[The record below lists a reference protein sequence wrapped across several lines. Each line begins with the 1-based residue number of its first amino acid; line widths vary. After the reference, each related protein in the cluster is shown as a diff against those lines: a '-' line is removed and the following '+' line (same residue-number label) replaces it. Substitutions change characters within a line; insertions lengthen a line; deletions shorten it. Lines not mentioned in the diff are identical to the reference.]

1 MSFLASTAIRIAELP
16 PPPVPGGGAG
26 DDVWWRIAG
35 IVLVSLIAIVL
46 FLYIFRPLTP
56 TPAEGVDEQQR
67 EDEELARLAA
77 QISAITEDPASGV
90 IPFRSRAQPPGSA
103 GQSDVS
109 QAQARLRRILGQSAH
124 GEPVDHSE
132 RRRLG
137 GRRADPPAVADR
149 PTDAGESVASRP
161 GPETPAA
168 RSMKQASQIRMV
180 EEEKGKLAPTAQDD
194 IWGDLGE
201 IAHRLPSEADR
212 KAVES
217 ESGDVEPDLLGDL
230 VNRRPSDEDQVPGA
244 ESAAPTPAAASNGK
258 APTERDIER
267 LAEEARATGKIVPF
281 VRRTHDRA
289 GAPDQTTPT
298 DIDEAYR
305 LLDEIGPAPAPAPVM
320 PITVDAQT
328 REAIEAVIRQLLF
341 YANVGEVLQGFGLYT
356 DEHLRRFM
364 AESGMPEEEFQALFA
379 AIPPK
384 RPVEWT
390 RIEFISR
397 VVRMQD
403 GRISADVQYVD
414 GHQPNGKERLTFVQD
429 TSTRRWLIDDIEAI

>member
-1 MSFLASTAIRIAELP
+1 MSLLAVTAIRLAELP
-16 PPPVPGGGAG
+16 PPPSPGGGAG
-26 DDVWWRIAG
+26 DDVWWRVAG

-56 TPAEGVDEQQR
+56 KPAGGVDEQQR

-77 QISAITEDPASGV
+77 RIGADTDETPASV
-90 IPFRSRAQPPGSA
+90 IPFRSRAQTA
-103 GQSDVS
+103 EAVS
-109 QAQARLRRILGQSAH
+109 QTEVSNAQARLRRILGQSAQ
-124 GEPVDHSE
+124 GDTADRSD

-137 GRRADPPAVADR
+137 DRRGDPSPSQPCTEPGVDAPSQPAPDEAISKSETGMREVHE
-149 PTDAGESVASRP
+149 TQGEDGDVV
-161 GPETPAA
+161 TTT
-168 RSMKQASQIRMV
+168 K
-180 EEEKGKLAPTAQDD
+180 DD

-201 IAHRLPSEADR
+201 IGNRLPSEADR
-212 KAVES
+212 KLLKDQAGDS
-217 ESGDVEPDLLGDL
+217 EADLFTEQAGI
-230 VNRRPSDEDQVPGA
+230 RPLEAEGTSEA
-244 ESAAPTPAAASNGK
+244 EESAVAPPRTLNGN
-258 APTERDIER
+258 APSEQDISR
-267 LAEEARATGKIVPF
+267 MVEETRTAGKIVPF
-281 VRRTHDRA
+281 VRRTPERA
-289 GAPDQTTPT
+289 GALGPATPADT
-298 DIDEAYR
+298 DDVYR
-305 LLDEIGPAPAPAPVM
+305 LLDVAGPTPTPAQVM
-320 PITVDAQT
+320 PITVDSQT

-356 DEHLRRFM
+356 DEHLHRFM

-384 RPVEWT
+384 RPEEWT

-429 TSTRRWLIDDIEAI
+429 PSTKRWLIDDIEAI